1 MKIEII
7 VMKGLVKME
16 LTYTTQGDYLI
27 PNLTMP
33 EQETHIGKY
42 GMLRKTYLKNHRKG
56 MYASLMLSGKLNSHL
71 SEIDQTAKERIEQ
84 IMAKLVTNSPAPDKA
99 TDPMGWTGHMNILR
113 HSAEESV
120 LAELI
125 YN

>member
-1 MKIEII
+1 
-7 VMKGLVKME
+7 ME
-16 LTYTTQGDYLI
+16 LTYTQQGDYLL
-27 PNLTMP
+27 PDLALP
-33 EQETHIGKY
+33 EEQTPIGKY
-42 GMLRKTYLKNHRKG
+42 GMLRRTYLKNHRKG

-84 IMAKLVTNSPAPDKA
+84 ITAKLVTNSPAPDKA
-99 TDPMGWTGHMNILR
+99 TDPMGWTGHIYSLR
-113 HSAEESV
+113 HSAEETV

>member
-1 MKIEII
+1 
-7 VMKGLVKME
+7 ME
-16 LTYTTQGDYLI
+16 LTDTQKGDDLI
-27 PNLTMP
+27 PDLMLP
-33 EQETHIGKY
+33 EEETHIGKY

-71 SEIDQTAKERIEQ
+71 SEIDRTAKERIEQ
-84 IMAKLVTNSPAPDKA
+84 ITARMVTSTPAPDKA
-99 TDPMGWTGHMNILR
+99 TDPMGWTGHMNNLK
-113 HSAEESV
+113 HQVEETV